1 MDILSFIMS
10 LLAISGYII
19 SMISFIRQGKKED
32 ASQVQERTEM
42 REDLKYLRKTV
53 DEMNKALQELTK
65 QSNRHD
71 SILAQHELRIGALER
86 WKESHYKE

>member
-10 LLAISGYII
+10 LLAIAGYII
-19 SMISFIRQGKKED
+19 SMISFIRQDKKED
-32 ASQVQERTEM
+32 ANQVQERTEM

-71 SILAQHELRIGALER
+71 SILSQHEIRISSLER
-86 WKESHYKE
+86 WKELHYKE